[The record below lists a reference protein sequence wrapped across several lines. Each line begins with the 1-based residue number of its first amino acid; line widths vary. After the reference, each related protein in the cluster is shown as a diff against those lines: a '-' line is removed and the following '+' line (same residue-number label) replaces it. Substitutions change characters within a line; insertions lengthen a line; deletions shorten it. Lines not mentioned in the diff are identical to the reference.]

1 MIVTIG
7 REHGSG
13 GHDIARALAEA
24 LGYTCF
30 DKEIVDQAAESSRF
44 SREILDSFD
53 EKRVSPYVVPVPN
66 FVGMGESFRL
76 NMQVAA
82 AQFDAIRTLAEQGNG
97 IFVGRCADY
106 VLRNRPDL
114 LRVFVQAGE
123 ESRMREM
130 MKRRELSEEQAKKLV
145 RQVDKDR
152 ASYYRYY
159 TDQVWGESENYD
171 LIVNSSKVGVDGS
184 VKVILSYLDAVR
196 SRK

>member
-159 TDQVWGESENYD
+159 TDQVWGERENYD
-171 LIVNSSKVGVDGS
+171 LILNSDKVGVEG
-184 VKVILSYLDAVR
+184 AVR
-196 SRK
+196 IIKACIEAMESE

>member
-159 TDQVWGESENYD
+159 TDQVWGERENYD
-171 LIVNSSKVGVDGS
+171 LILNSDKVGVEG
-184 VKVILSYLDAVR
+184 AVLIIKACIEAME
-196 SRK
+196 SE

>member
-1 MIVTIG
+1 MIIAIG

-13 GHDIARALAEA
+13 GHEIARALAEE
-24 LGYTCF
+24 LGYTCY
-30 DKEIVDQAAESSRF
+30 DKEIVDHAAESSHF
-44 SREILDSFD
+44 SREVMDSFD

-82 AQFDAIRTLAEQGNG
+82 AQFEAIRSLAEQGNA

-106 VLRNRPDL
+106 VLRNRGDL
-114 LRVFVQAGE
+114 LRVFIQAGE
-123 ESRMREM
+123 ASRVQEM
-130 MKRRELSEEQAKKLV
+130 MKRRDLSEDQARKLI

-159 TDQVWGESENYD
+159 TDQDWGDRQYYD
-171 LIVNSSKVGVDGS
+171 LCINSDKVGVQGA
-184 VKVILSYLDAVR
+184 VKIIKACLESMQAE
-196 SRK
+196 

>member
-66 FVGMGESFRL
+66 FVGMGESFR
-76 NMQVAA
+76 
-82 AQFDAIRTLAEQGNG
+82 
-97 IFVGRCADY
+97 FVGRCADY

-159 TDQVWGESENYD
+159 TDQVWGERENYD
-171 LIVNSSKVGVDGS
+171 LILNSDKVGVEG
-184 VKVILSYLDAVR
+184 AVR
-196 SRK
+196 IIKACIEAMESE

>member
-1 MIVTIG
+1 MIITIG

-13 GHDIARALAEA
+13 GHEIARALADA
-24 LGYTCF
+24 LGYACY
-30 DKEIVDQAAESSRF
+30 DKEIVDHAAESSNF

-82 AQFDAIRTLAEQGNG
+82 AQFEAIRSLAEKGNG

-106 VLRNRPDL
+106 VLRNREDL
-114 LRVFVQAGE
+114 LRVFIQAGE
-123 ESRMREM
+123 ESRTQEM
-130 MKRRELSEEQAKKLV
+130 MKRRALTEEQARKLI

-159 TDQVWGESENYD
+159 TDQVWGDRENYD
-171 LIVNSSKVGVDGS
+171 LCINSDKVGVQG
-184 VKVILSYLDAVR
+184 AVEIIR
-196 SRK
+196 SFLAAMENR